1 MGFIANCTAEDKPKD
16 APFCSTTDLPSPLPL
31 TSFVEQDG
39 SGTLVQGSGD
49 SFSGEWRRGLINGPV
64 VFKFGDKSPW
74 NDPEY

>member
-1 MGFIANCTAEDKPKD
+1 MQGCLI
-16 APFCSTTDLPSPLPL
+16 SPHTHTHPPVLHL
-31 TSFVEQDG
+31 FAHRVQDG